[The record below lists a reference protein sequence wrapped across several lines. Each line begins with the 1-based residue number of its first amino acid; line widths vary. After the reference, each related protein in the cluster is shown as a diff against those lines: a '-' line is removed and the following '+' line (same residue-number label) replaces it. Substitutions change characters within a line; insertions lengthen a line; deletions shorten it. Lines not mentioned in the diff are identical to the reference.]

1 MLYQLSYVR
10 STGSKIPQS
19 ALKSGPAAADE
30 KPRGRLAIPGGS
42 RSFRGA
48 SAVLPPPF

>member
-10 STGSKIPQS
+10 STGPKIPQS

-30 KPRGRLAIPGGS
+30 KPKREIGHPR
-42 RSFRGA
+42 R
-48 SAVLPPPF
+48 